1 MSTLIEL
8 FDQHRAQ
15 LIKNL
20 NEDSTPEKVVY
31 ESKRFLDWLKVN
43 YLESIPA
50 SAIQQRL
57 VPFII
62 DLLKAS
68 LSTLVS
74 ACKTEIWHQE
84 SAKISPS
91 RYQSF
96 NFKIL
101 ILRLGQLMAV
111 VLLVLQM
118 WGNSEFLAL
127 IVLLA
132 LTGSELITLLPLHRR
147 FWSIS
152 SNQSQAVSVSN
163 PRQIKI
169 QVDISIY
176 LPKLADALITADKV
190 LAQLLV
196 LNQPS
201 QTSRGLEQ
209 YPLLLELLKD
219 LLEANSTG
227 DSAYALKKTKMIPAL
242 LEQHA
247 LKAEVFNGKNHQL
260 FEFLPNLDPN
270 ENHYKT
276 LTPALT
282 KDNRLISSGRV
293 LEPKIGTEKSDYH
306 G

>member
-20 NEDSTPEKVVY
+20 NDDSTPEKVVH
-31 ESKRFLDWLKVN
+31 ESKRFLDWLKIN
-43 YLESIPA
+43 YLEST
-50 SAIQQRL
+50 SSSTIQQRL

-74 ACKTEIWHQE
+74 ASQTEIWHQE
-84 SAKISPS
+84 SAKIPS
-91 RYQSF
+91 SRHQSLT
-96 NFKIL
+96 NKTL
-101 ILRLGQLMAV
+101 ILRLGQLMAI
-111 VLLVLQM
+111 VLLTLQM
-118 WGNSEFLAL
+118 WGNHEFLAL

-132 LTGSELITLLPLHRR
+132 LIGSELITILPMHQLF
-147 FWSIS
+147 FWLSS
-152 SNQSQAVSVSN
+152 SNQTKTAS
-163 PRQIKI
+163 PTLQIKI
-169 QVDISIY
+169 QVDISTY
-176 LPKLADALITADKV
+176 LPKLADALLTADKV
-190 LAQLLV
+190 LAQALV

-201 QTSRGLEQ
+201 QTNQGLEQ

-227 DSAYALKKTKMIPAL
+227 DSAYALKKTKTIPAL

-247 LKAEVFNGKNHQL
+247 LRAEVFNGENHQL

-276 LTPALT
+276 LSPALT
-282 KDNRLISSGRV
+282 KDNRLISLGRV
-293 LEPKIGTEKSDYH
+293 LEPKVETGESDCNY
-306 G
+306 